1 MPRLRALFLRAP
13 LALSLLSVV
22 GLLWGGWGYGFCALA
37 CGIALWQRFWRQLI
51 AIILFSLLAFTQ
63 LQRVEQG
70 MDSVAQQ
77 LQQESVLHL
86 RGTIVK
92 ETEFTRFL
100 ELDSSPVRVE
110 LRGKVAGKLGQR
122 VEVTGIAYQPRQS
135 KHRLPGSFDREGW
148 LQRQAVAYSMEVHE
162 TRLLDSPWSWS
173 RCLALSQQWRERL
186 VQRLMPEGTEDDAR
200 RQVLCALVL
209 GEKSRADE
217 ETLELFAWSGG
228 LHAFAVS
235 GLHVGIVA
243 GLIWLFCRLCRL
255 SPRSSIILTLVL
267 VAVYVFM
274 TGMAVSSLR
283 AYLMM
288 GLALLGFLLRRQV
301 VLLNI
306 WCTAALLILLIS
318 PLQLGQAGFLLSFL
332 VYAAILIALS
342 QARRESPWFGADP
355 YLPRA
360 LYSKWDWRRR
370 AVERGLRF
378 AIVVSLSAWLVSL
391 PLMMIFFHAFNSWG
405 FVTNLIISPL
415 LPLVMGAGLLCLFF
429 GGIPILGAVLQYV
442 ALQLSGILLSLVTW
456 CAGLPAAYLPTTPS
470 APENSYMV
478 MNLGYQKSATVLGNA
493 SLLLS
498 GGNEADTRWRLR
510 PALFASGYRPL
521 LYLPEARPSTSEN
534 ATVLNRLWQDMRSIN
549 SRELADEKTVYQSGE
564 STWTIYA
571 SPLRALSRPTAAE
584 LTPIVLWEH
593 RGQRLLYLG
602 DTANSSLHYWQSR
615 GESLHASTIILG
627 HNPKHPA
634 ITEQELQQ
642 LGCKHLILL
651 PTVPTDK
658 AFSLPHKRVED
669 QEAYQGFV
677 EDFI

>member
-13 LALSLLSVV
+13 LALSLLAVIGV
-22 GLLWGGWGYGFCALA
+22 LCGGWAYSLCLLA
-37 CGIALWQRFWRQLI
+37 CGIALWQRFWRQLL
-51 AIILFSLLAFTQ
+51 AIILFSLLAFMQ
-63 LQRVEQG
+63 LGRIERD
-70 MDSVAQQ
+70 MKEVAQE
-77 LQQESVLHL
+77 LAAESTLHL
-86 RGTIVK
+86 RGTIVR
-92 ETEFTRFL
+92 ETEYTRFL
-100 ELDSSPVRVE
+100 ELDNSPVRVE
-110 LRGKVAGKLGQR
+110 LRGKVAGALGQR
-122 VEVTGIAYQPRQS
+122 VEVTGMAYQPRQAA
-135 KHRLPGSFDREGW
+135 HRLPGSFDREGW
-148 LQRQAVAYSMEVHE
+148 LRRQAVAYSMEVHE
-162 TRLLDSPWSWS
+162 TQILDTPWSWS

-186 VQRLMPEGTEDDAR
+186 LHRLMPEGTEDDAR

-243 GLIWLFCRLCRL
+243 TLIWLFCRLCRL
-255 SPRSSIILTLVL
+255 SPRSSIILTLLL
-267 VAVYVFM
+267 VAAYVFL

-301 VLLNI
+301 ILLNI
-306 WCTAALLILLIS
+306 WCAAALLILLIS

-332 VYAAILIALS
+332 VYAAIIIALS
-342 QARRESPWFGADP
+342 RARKESPWFGADP

-360 LYSKWDWRRR
+360 LYSKWDWRRHALER
-370 AVERGLRF
+370 ALRF

-391 PLMMIFFHAFNSWG
+391 PLMMIFFHSFNSWG
-405 FVTNLIISPL
+405 FVTNLLISPL
-415 LPLVMGAGLLCLFF
+415 LPLVMGAGLLCILF
-429 GGIPILGAVLQYV
+429 GSVPILGAVLQYA
-442 ALQLSGILLSLVTW
+442 ALQLSGVLLSVVTW

-470 APENSYMV
+470 APDDSYMV
-478 MNLGYQKSATVLGNA
+478 MNLGYKKSATVLGNA
-493 SLLLS
+493 SLLIS

-534 ATVLNRLWQDMRSIN
+534 AAVLNALWQDMDSLD
-549 SRELADEKTVYQSGE
+549 SRELAEEKSVYQSGD

-571 SPLRALSRPTAAE
+571 SPLRAASRPTAAE

-593 RGQRLLYLG
+593 KGKRLLYLG
-602 DTANSSLHYWQSR
+602 DTASSTLHYWQSR

-627 HNPKHPA
+627 HNPKHPD

-651 PTVPTDK
+651 PTVP
-658 AFSLPHKRVED
+658 AQRLFSLPHKRVEN
-669 QEAYQGFV
+669 QEAYRVDKF
-677 EDFI
+677 